1 LTELTWWLTNA
12 FNGEWLR
19 IENVVPKAQSE
30 SRAMKVNREL
40 VHPVVDLGGKKLH
53 HG

>member
-1 LTELTWWLTNA
+1 MRWWLTNA

-30 SRAMKVNREL
+30 GRRKLARA
-40 VHPVVDLGGKKLH
+40 VDEFEGTQL
-53 HG
+53 